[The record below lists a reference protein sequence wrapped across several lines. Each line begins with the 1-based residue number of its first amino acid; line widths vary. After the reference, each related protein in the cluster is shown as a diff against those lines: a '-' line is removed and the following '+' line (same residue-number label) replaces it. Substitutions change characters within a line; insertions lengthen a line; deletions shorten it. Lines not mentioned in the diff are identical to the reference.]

1 MLSGMAQP
9 RPFLD
14 RVHFSQ
20 MLAVLLSQNYS
31 FNPVSPRDRVLLG
44 KFSVKFQ
51 ESYILKTITKQCHY
65 KEQRETLELSL
76 ITRHKVIERYRV
88 TACFYS
94 VQNWISEKN
103 QFAYLVVKN
112 DEE

>member
-76 ITRHKVIERYRV
+76 ITRHKDIERYRV
-88 TACFYS
+88 NVKLFLTSPAQSKVCWASSQSFS
-94 VQNWISEKN
+94 VSI
-103 QFAYLVVKN
+103 
-112 DEE
+112 

>member
-65 KEQRETLELSL
+65 KEQRENIRTQSYYKTQSHRKIQSNCLFLFSTKL
-76 ITRHKVIERYRV
+76 NI
-88 TACFYS
+88 
-94 VQNWISEKN
+94 
-103 QFAYLVVKN
+103 
-112 DEE
+112 